1 MNICITENMIELIFI
16 ALTTI
21 ATISAAIAAWMSYL
35 TSSRALSFQ
44 KNYTKNQHLITRLN
58 IIISKLRTLKY
69 MMENMLEISDDKF
82 NSIESIFLEVKAEL
96 ESLGEI
102 GVFDYSSSKISKIPS
117 LGEMVDHMAKNN
129 AYLFEVIDEVE
140 QKISEVFK

>member
-1 MNICITENMIELIFI
+1 MIELIFI

-69 MMENMLEISDDKF
+69 MMENILEISDDKF

-102 GVFDYSSSKISKIPS
+102 GVFDYSSLKINKIPS

>member
-1 MNICITENMIELIFI
+1 MIELIFI
-16 ALTTI
+16 ALTAI
-21 ATISAAIAAWMSYL
+21 ATISAAIAAWMSCL

-69 MMENMLEISDDKF
+69 MMENILEISLEISDDKF
-82 NSIESIFLEVKAEL
+82 NLIESVFFEVKAEL

-117 LGEMVDHMAKNN
+117 LGEMVEHIAKNN
-129 AYLFEVIDEVE
+129 AYLFEVIDEFE
-140 QKISEVFK
+140 QKISEIFK

>member
-1 MNICITENMIELIFI
+1 MTENMIELIFI

-44 KNYTKNQHLITRLN
+44 KNHTKNRHLITRLN

-69 MMENMLEISDDKF
+69 LMENMPEISDDKF
-82 NSIESIFLEVKAEL
+82 NSIESIFIEVKAEL
-96 ESLGEI
+96 ESLEEI
-102 GVFDYSSSKISKIPS
+102 GVFDYSSSKMSKIS
-117 LGEMVDHMAKNN
+117 GLGEMVDHMAKSN
-129 AYLFEVIDEVE
+129 AYLVEIIDELE
-140 QKISEVFK
+140 EKISEVFK

>member
-1 MNICITENMIELIFI
+1 MIELIFI

>member
-1 MNICITENMIELIFI
+1 MIELIFI

-44 KNYTKNQHLITRLN
+44 KNYAKNQHLITRLD

-69 MMENMLEISDDKF
+69 MMENILEISDDKF

-117 LGEMVDHMAKNN
+117 LDEMVDHMAKNN

>member
-69 MMENMLEISDDKF
+69 MMENILEISDDKF

-102 GVFDYSSSKISKIPS
+102 GVFDYSSLKINKIPS

>member
-1 MNICITENMIELIFI
+1 
-16 ALTTI
+16 
-21 ATISAAIAAWMSYL
+21 
-35 TSSRALSFQ
+35 
-44 KNYTKNQHLITRLN
+44 
-58 IIISKLRTLKY
+58 